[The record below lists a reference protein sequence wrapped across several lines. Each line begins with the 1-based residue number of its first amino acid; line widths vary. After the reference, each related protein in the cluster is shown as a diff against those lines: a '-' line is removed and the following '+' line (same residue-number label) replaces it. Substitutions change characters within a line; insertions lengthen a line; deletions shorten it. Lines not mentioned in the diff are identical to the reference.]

1 MKKIIATLYIVL
13 SYIVLSF
20 SFSAFAEINEKSWSK
35 ECADK
40 DKKACL
46 IGIKQ
51 KVKLDVYKE
60 KQDVNAYVQIGQ
72 NTKQESKVV
81 DEKEKLIKV
90 VDVVTDVPVL
100 FFNLPFDSD
109 LRRKPLVRAD
119 KTNIANVEFMHC
131 NKSVGCKTMIVIND
145 EAINIMKE
153 ANELGI
159 TFAVFGT
166 NQQVEIVFPLKGF
179 KKAYE
184 KL

>member
-1 MKKIIATLYIVL
+1 MKKIIATL
-13 SYIVLSF
+13 YIVLSF
-20 SFSAFAEINEKSWSK
+20 SFSAFAEINEKSWEK

-51 KVKLDVYKE
+51 NVKLDAYKE
-60 KQDVNAYVQIGQ
+60 KQDVNAYVQIGKNTTQQ
-72 NTKQESKVV
+72 NKVI

-100 FFNLPFDSD
+100 FFNLPFDAD
-109 LRRKPLVRAD
+109 LRRKPLVRVD
-119 KTNIANVEFMHC
+119 KTNIANVDFMHC
-131 NKSVGCKTMIVIND
+131 NKEVGCKTMVVIND
-145 EAINIMKE
+145 EAIKIMDE
-153 ANELGI
+153 AGELGI

-179 KKAYE
+179 KKAYGQ
-184 KL
+184 L

>member
-1 MKKIIATLYIVL
+1 MKKIIATL
-13 SYIVLSF
+13 YIVLSF
-20 SFSAFAEINEKSWSK
+20 SFSAFAEINEKSWEKS
-35 ECADK
+35 CAGK

-51 KVKLDVYKE
+51 NVKLDAYKE
-60 KQDVNAYVQIGQ
+60 KQDVNAYVQIGK

-100 FFNLPFDSD
+100 FFNLPFDAD

-119 KTNIANVEFMHC
+119 KTNIANVDFMHC
-131 NKSVGCKTMIVIND
+131 NKEVGCKTMIVIND
-145 EAINIMKE
+145 EAINIMSE

-179 KKAYE
+179 KKAYGQ
-184 KL
+184 L

>member
-1 MKKIIATLYIVL
+1 MKKIIATL
-13 SYIVLSF
+13 YIVLSF

-35 ECADK
+35 QCADN
-40 DKKACL
+40 DKTACL

-51 KVKLDVYKE
+51 NVKLDAYKE
-60 KQDVNAYVQIGQ
+60 KQDVNAYLQIGKNTTQQ
-72 NTKQESKVV
+72 NKVI
-81 DEKEKLIKV
+81 DEKEKIVKI

-131 NKSVGCKTMIVIND
+131 NKSVGCKTMIVINE
-145 EAINIMKE
+145 EAVNIMKE

-179 KKAYE
+179 KKAYD

>member
-1 MKKIIATLYIVL
+1 MKKIIATL
-13 SYIVLSF
+13 YIVLSF

-90 VDVVTDVPVL
+90 VDVVTDVPIL

>member
-1 MKKIIATLYIVL
+1 MKKIIATL
-13 SYIVLSF
+13 YIVLSF

-51 KVKLDVYKE
+51 NVKLDVYKE

>member
-1 MKKIIATLYIVL
+1 MKKIIATL
-13 SYIVLSF
+13 YIVLSF
-20 SFSAFAEINEKSWSK
+20 SFSAFAEINEKSWAKS
-35 ECADK
+35 CAEN

-51 KVKLDVYKE
+51 NVKLDAYKE
-60 KQDVNAYVQIGQ
+60 KQDVNAYLQIGK
-72 NTKQESKVV
+72 NTTQENKVI
-81 DEKEKLIKV
+81 DEKEKIIKV

-100 FFNLPFDSD
+100 FFNLPMDAD

-131 NKSVGCKTMIVIND
+131 NKSVGCKTMIVINE
-145 EAINIMKE
+145 EAVNIMKD

-179 KKAYE
+179 KKAYG

>member
-1 MKKIIATLYIVL
+1 MKKIIATL
-13 SYIVLSF
+13 YIVLSF

-60 KQDVNAYVQIGQ
+60 KQDVNAYVQIGK

>member
-1 MKKIIATLYIVL
+1 MKKIIATV
-13 SYIVLSF
+13 YIVLSF

>member
-1 MKKIIATLYIVL
+1 MKKIIATL
-13 SYIVLSF
+13 YIVLSF

-60 KQDVNAYVQIGQ
+60 KQDVNAYVQIGK

-90 VDVVTDVPVL
+90 VDVVTDVPIL

-119 KTNIANVEFMHC
+119 KINIANVEFMHC

>member
-1 MKKIIATLYIVL
+1 MKKIIATL
-13 SYIVLSF
+13 YIVLSF

>member
-1 MKKIIATLYIVL
+1 MKKIIATL
-13 SYIVLSF
+13 YIVLSF
-20 SFSAFAEINEKSWSK
+20 SFSAFAEINEKSWLN

-60 KQDVNAYVQIGQ
+60 KQDVNAYVQIGK

>member
-1 MKKIIATLYIVL
+1 MKKIIATL
-13 SYIVLSF
+13 YIVLSF

-60 KQDVNAYVQIGQ
+60 KQDVNAYVQIGK

-145 EAINIMKE
+145 EAVNIMKE
-153 ANELGI
+153 AKELGI

-179 KKAYE
+179 KKAYD

>member
-1 MKKIIATLYIVL
+1 MKKIIATL
-13 SYIVLSF
+13 YIVLSF

-90 VDVVTDVPVL
+90 VDVVTDVPIL
-100 FFNLPFDSD
+100 FFNLQFDSD